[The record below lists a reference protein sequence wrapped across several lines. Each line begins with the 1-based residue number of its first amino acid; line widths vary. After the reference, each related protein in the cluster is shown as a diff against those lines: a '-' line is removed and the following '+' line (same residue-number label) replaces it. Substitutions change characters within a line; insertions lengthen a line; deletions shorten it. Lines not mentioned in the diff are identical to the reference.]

1 MKQVECLEAFKD
13 MGACCCDYSK
23 EGKNYILPDK
33 VDYTE
38 DILLSNDTPQTSG
51 IMFRRTCIERL
62 KGFDESY
69 IRHQDYELLLRFFE
83 KGFLMKKVNEIL
95 YIRERADNNNLPDGE
110 KMEKLKK
117 KFLLQFEKNINKI
130 DNQKKG
136 FKQKVYVVNYFSVMK
151 CYIKDRKFGKAISIM
166 IKCLKISPS
175 IFLKET
181 TNCIGT
187 AINYRWHRFLLN
199 ARKKCK

>member
-1 MKQVECLEAFKD
+1 
-13 MGACCCDYSK
+13 
-23 EGKNYILPDK
+23 
-33 VDYTE
+33 
-38 DILLSNDTPQTSG
+38 
-51 IMFRRTCIERL
+51 
-62 KGFDESY
+62 
-69 IRHQDYELLLRFFE
+69 
-83 KGFLMKKVNEIL
+83 MKKVNEIL
-95 YIRERADNNNLPDGE
+95 YIRERADNNNLPNGE

-136 FKQKVYVVNYFSVMK
+136 FKQKVYVVNFFSVMK